1 MDGLLSISYFNQMRF
16 QGAPLREAIMEG
28 AAKRMRPMFMT
39 ALTAIFGLLPAALS
53 TRIGAQTQR
62 PLAIVVVGGMI
73 MTLLLNRYLMPVLY
87 SFYGHR
93 EPSTRAS
100 GLAH

>member
-1 MDGLLSISYFNQMRF
+1 
-16 QGAPLREAIMEG
+16 
-28 AAKRMRPMFMT
+28 
-39 ALTAIFGLLPAALS
+39 LLPAAVS
-53 TRIGAQTQR
+53 TAIGAQTQR

-93 EPSTRAS
+93 EPSAQAS
-100 GLAH
+100 RMAH

>member
-1 MDGLLSISYFNQMRF
+1 MM
-16 QGAPLREAIMEG
+16 
-28 AAKRMRPMFMT
+28 MT

-62 PLAIVVVGGMI
+62 PLAIVVVGGMV

-87 SFYGHR
+87 SYYGNR
-93 EPSTRAS
+93 EPPAEA
-100 GLAH
+100 GKLAH

>member
-1 MDGLLSISYFNQMRF
+1 MDGLLSISYFN
-16 QGAPLREAIMEG
+16 ALRPG
-28 AAKRMRPMFMT
+28 RAADRGDFAGSRQRVRPMMMT
-39 ALTAIFGLLPAALS
+39 ALTAVFGLLPAALS
-53 TRIGAQTQR
+53 TGIGSQTQR

-93 EPSTRAS
+93 EVSADAGS
-100 GLAH
+100 MAH

>member
-1 MDGLLSISYFNQMRF
+1 
-16 QGAPLREAIMEG
+16 
-28 AAKRMRPMFMT
+28 MFMT

-93 EPSTRAS
+93 EPVESAR
-100 GLAH
+100 GVAH